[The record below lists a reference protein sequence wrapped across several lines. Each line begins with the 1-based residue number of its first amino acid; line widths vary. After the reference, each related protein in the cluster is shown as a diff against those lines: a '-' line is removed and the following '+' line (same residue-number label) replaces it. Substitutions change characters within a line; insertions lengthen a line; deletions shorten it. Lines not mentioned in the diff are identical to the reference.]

1 DKDAAKDS
9 DEKAAEEATTEKVI
23 AEDRSE
29 PTLVNSMEKDVLGEI
44 ANISMG
50 SAATTLSALVGKKV
64 DITTPKVSVSTIE
77 EIKEKY
83 SDAYF
88 ILKVNYKKGLEGA
101 NIMILHTYDVG
112 IIVDLM
118 MGGDGTN
125 PPAELNDIHLSAVS
139 EAMSQMMGTSS
150 TSVSQLVNKRIEIF
164 SPIFKVSTFDDDELF
179 EQDDEKVVFI
189 RFQLEIADLVDS
201 EMIQILPIPFAK
213 AIVNEIMNINMSNLT
228 EMSPA
233 ANTEATPAAA
243 SAPSKKGKSAP
254 PAPEVQPVPAP
265 AAAAAIPT
273 DPVVA
278 KATPG
283 STGPGKNIEIAPV
296 QFPDL
301 SASGNTKNDLPNI
314 DLIMDIALQ
323 LSVELGRTNK
333 KIKDILE
340 LTNGSIIELD
350 KLAGE
355 PVDILINGKL
365 LAHGEVVVIDENFGV
380 RVTGI
385 ISPEERVK
393 SLR

>member
-1 DKDAAKDS
+1 
-9 DEKAAEEATTEKVI
+9 
-23 AEDRSE
+23 
-29 PTLVNSMEKDVLGEI
+29 
-44 ANISMG
+44 
-50 SAATTLSALVGKKV
+50 
-64 DITTPKVSVSTIE
+64 
-77 EIKEKY
+77 
-83 SDAYF
+83 
-88 ILKVNYKKGLEGA
+88 
-101 NIMILHTYDVG
+101 MILQTYDVG